1 MGTIPERH
9 SNGIPGKFRRG
20 VIFFLAVFFLF
31 PASSSHSIETGSQWD
46 EAFRSVN
53 PSRDPLL
60 EDPGE
65 YPGEAFAWHGHYW
78 IRAYVSMADASGD
91 GKYLEKAVALIDH
104 MLYYRD
110 DARFSRGELNV
121 GALPYMNAPLY
132 YLNHKGEAAPGWR
145 RFWNGENRV
154 EVLTDGMITQAIMRF
169 VALVI
174 DSPRF
179 PDYKAKAGAYLSKV
193 EQTVS
198 AWDDSFA
205 YDRYAVPGSYWY
217 PVSEGTGLSS
227 GEVPFNHSAAMA
239 GTLLLLDKAKG
250 GVPEYRKKAK
260 AILDFWR
267 MKRRSVS
274 GDTCYE
280 WNYYL
285 LRMKDGVE
293 DFTHSHIDMSFLT
306 IAYRQGL
313 MTDEEMIRL
322 ANTLTMKI
330 YKGDGNV
337 AGYVDG
343 TGSGDGYYAGIDWID
358 LTPVNRTVLEIAT
371 EVYGKQYIQPTWA
384 RPFLG
389 WAEIIRWKS
398 TVEKRLSP
406 PRLHTVS

>member
-1 MGTIPERH
+1 MIEPPPPRFQWGA
-9 SNGIPGKFRRG
+9 F
-20 VIFFLAVFFLF
+20 VFLAVLFLL
-31 PASSSHSIETGSQWD
+31 PALSSHAIETKAQWD
-46 EAFRSVN
+46 KAFRSDH
-53 PSRDPLL
+53 PKQDPLL

-91 GKYLEKAVALIDH
+91 RKYLDRAVALIDH
-104 MLYYRD
+104 IFRYRD
-110 DARFSRGELNV
+110 DARAARGELAP
-121 GALPYMNAPLY
+121 GALPYRNAPLY
-132 YLNHKGEAAPGWR
+132 YLAHKREAAPGWR
-145 RFWNGENRV
+145 RLWNGENRV
-154 EVLTDGMITQAIMRF
+154 EVLTDGMITQAIMRY
-169 VALVI
+169 VALVV

-179 PDYKAKAGAYLSKV
+179 PEYRAKAESYVPKV
-193 EQTVS
+193 EQTVA

-205 YDRYAVPGSYWY
+205 YARNGVPGSYWY

-239 GTLLLLDKAKG
+239 GTLLLLDKVKG

-260 AILDFWR
+260 AVLDFWR

-274 GDTCYE
+274 GGTCYE

-285 LRMKDGVE
+285 LKKKYGVE
-293 DFTHSHIDMSFLT
+293 DFSHSHIDMSFLT

-313 MTDEEMIRL
+313 MTGGEMTRL
-322 ANTLTMKI
+322 ANTFTKKI
-330 YKGDGNV
+330 YKGDGKV

-343 TGSGDGYYAGIDWID
+343 TGSGDPYYAGIDWID
-358 LTPVNRTVLEIAT
+358 LTPVNPAVLEIAK
-371 EVYGKQYIQPTWA
+371 EVYGKRYEKPTWA

-398 TVEKRLSP
+398 REGKRP
-406 PRLHTVS
+406 